1 MVSGALGL
9 GLGLT
14 WHRPATAESA
24 TSVATAA
31 LVQIDVRLAR
41 ARGAMQSMPL
51 PFCCALG
58 VTLCGRN
65 WCEAD

>member
-14 WHRPATAESA
+14 WHRSA
-24 TSVATAA
+24 AANSAPSVAMAA
-31 LVQIDVRLAR
+31 LVEIDARLAWK
-41 ARGAMQSMPL
+41 RGAMQSMPL

-65 WCEAD
+65 RGEVD